1 MVDLEGI
8 SKQEKKNL
16 FLVLIGLVVIAIIL
30 VIGIIIVRQKGG
42 QSSADAS
49 EDDVVVES
57 SPDWYLE
64 GIDEITDGV
73 SVDDAIIFFQQRI
86 DKADDKAKIDL
97 YNRRI
102 NYITDHTEYGE
113 YADQL
118 IQDTIAID
126 EIEKS
131 FDSAAQVVNTADAYG
146 KTDIAEKY
154 EQIMNE
160 RLKAEGIETE
170 GLEGMG

>member
-1 MVDLEGI
+1 MVDSGGTP
-8 SKQEKKNL
+8 KQEKRNL
-16 FLVLIGLVVIAIIL
+16 FLILMGLVVIAIIL
-30 VIGIIIVRQKGG
+30 VVGIIVLRQKDG
-42 QSSADAS
+42 QTTADTS
-49 EDDVVVES
+49 EDVVVES

-73 SVDDAIIFFQQRI
+73 SVDDAIVFFQQRI
-86 DKADDKAKIDL
+86 DKADDKAKVDL

-102 NYITDHTEYGE
+102 NYITDNTEFGE

-131 FDSAAQVVNTADAYG
+131 SDSAAQVVNTADAYG

>member
-86 DKADDKAKIDL
+86 DKADDKAKVDL

-102 NYITDHTEYGE
+102 NYITDYTEYGE

-131 FDSAAQVVNTADAYG
+131 SDSAAQVVNTADAYG
-146 KTDIAEKY
+146 RKDIADKY